1 MRVEADGMNDQVRL
15 APGHSPSCR
24 GHDGL
29 IIVRAELCER
39 LASLQTTARRL
50 SQRDF
55 NESVGAIKHLA
66 AAYGLTPVV
75 RVADALERAVA
86 EDRGGCPRALYLGR
100 LQDAIGCEAMEESA
114 AEAML
119 ASVSIR
125 LCA

>member
-1 MRVEADGMNDQVRL
+1 MAAEADGMML
-15 APGHSPSCR
+15 
-24 GHDGL
+24 
-29 IIVRAELCER
+29 VRAQLCER
-39 LASLQTTARRL
+39 LDSLQTAAGRL
-50 SQRDF
+50 SARDF
-55 NESVGAIKHLA
+55 ADRVGGIKRLA

-100 LQDAIGCEAMEESA
+100 LQDAIGCELMDEKS

>member
-1 MRVEADGMNDQVRL
+1 MRAQADGMML
-15 APGHSPSCR
+15 
-24 GHDGL
+24 
-29 IIVRAELCER
+29 VRAELCER
-39 LASLQTTARRL
+39 LASLQTAAGRL

-55 NESVGAIKHLA
+55 AESVSGIKRLA

-100 LQDAIGCEAMEESA
+100 LQDAIGCELMDEKS

-119 ASVSIR
+119 ASVSVR